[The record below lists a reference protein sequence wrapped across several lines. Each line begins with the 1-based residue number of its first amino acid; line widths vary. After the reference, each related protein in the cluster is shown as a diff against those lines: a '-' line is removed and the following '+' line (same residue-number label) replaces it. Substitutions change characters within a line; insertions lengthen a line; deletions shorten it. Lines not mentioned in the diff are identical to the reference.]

1 MNVLWLNVTEPIE
14 YNQENGFVGGW
25 QDSLESIAAY
35 CNEINL
41 FIAFTTQSFKPPK
54 KINGVHYI
62 PIFTR
67 YTLLDKLKRLVSWK
81 IEAKKTISALKQII
95 KTTKPD
101 IIHVFGTEWPFGL
114 ISKFSDI
121 PVVIHIQ
128 GSIIE
133 YNKFI
138 YSQNYKFIDFL
149 YESRYN
155 PRRFVEALCQP
166 FLNRSRYLMEKEIWS
181 INKFYMGRTNWDFQL
196 SSKMHPNRIYF
207 HVNEAL
213 RKPFTQSTNHW
224 QYKASSKIILFSTG
238 CSTFW
243 KAPNLLLRT
252 AKILQE
258 QKINFEWF
266 VAGFMPDHL
275 KNIVEKKEHTT
286 FDRNNVFF
294 LGWQTA
300 EQIQQRL
307 LDSSLY
313 IHNAYI
319 ENSPNSICEA
329 QIIGTP
335 VISTNVGG
343 IPSLIEDGKN
353 GFLVPIDSPE
363 LMAKK
368 IISLAHNKELLCQ
381 ISQNAQNT
389 AIQRHDEK
397 TILNQLLN
405 CYKTIL
411 NGRPK

>member
-1 MNVLWLNVTEPIE
+1 MNVLWLNVTEPIK

-25 QDSLESIAAY
+25 QDSLESIVAQ

-41 FIAFTTQSFKPPK
+41 SIAFTTLSFKPQK
-54 KINGVHYI
+54 KINRVQYI

-67 YTLLDKLKRLVSWK
+67 YTIIDRLKKLVSWK
-81 IEAKKTISALKQII
+81 TEARKITSALKQII
-95 KTTKPD
+95 EAEKPD

-114 ISKFSDI
+114 ISKFTDT

-128 GSIIE
+128 GSIVE

-138 YSQNYKFIDFL
+138 YPPNYKFINFL
-149 YESRYN
+149 YEKRHDL
-155 PRRFVEALCQP
+155 RHFIEILCQP
-166 FLNRSRYLMEKEIWS
+166 FLNHSRYLMEKEIWS
-181 INKFYMGRTNWDFQL
+181 INKFYMGRTNWDFLL
-196 SSKMHPNRIYF
+196 SNKMHPHRIYF

-213 RKPFTQSTNHW
+213 RKPFVQSTNHW
-224 QYKASSKIILFSTG
+224 QYKASDKIILFSTG

-252 AKILQE
+252 AKILKE
-258 QKINFEWF
+258 QKINFKWL
-266 VAGFMPDHL
+266 VAGLMPDYL

-286 FDRNNVFF
+286 FDENNVFF

-300 EQIQQRL
+300 EQIRQRL

-329 QIIGTP
+329 QIIGVP

-343 IPSLIEDGKN
+343 IPSLIEDGDN
-353 GFLVPIDSPE
+353 GFLVPVDSPE
-363 LMAKK
+363 QMAKK
-368 IISLAHNKELLCQ
+368 IISLAHDKELLCK
-381 ISQNAQNT
+381 ISQNAQKT

-405 CYKTIL
+405 CYRTIL
-411 NGRPK
+411 NGR

>member
-1 MNVLWLNVTEPIE
+1 MNVLWLNVTEPVE

-25 QDSLESIAAY
+25 QDSLESIVAH
-35 CNEINL
+35 CDEINL
-41 FIAFTTQSFKPPK
+41 SIAFTTQSFKLPK
-54 KINGVHYI
+54 KINRVQYI
-62 PIFTR
+62 PIFTH
-67 YTLLDKLKRLVSWK
+67 YTIIDRLKKLVSWK
-81 IEAKKTISALKQII
+81 TVAKKIISALKQII
-95 KTTKPD
+95 ETTRPD

-114 ISKFSDI
+114 ISKFTDI

-128 GSIIE
+128 GSIVE

-138 YSQNYKFIDFL
+138 YPKNYNFIDSL
-149 YESRYN
+149 YEKRYN
-155 PRRFVEALCQP
+155 LRHFVETLCQP
-166 FLNRSRYLMEKEIWS
+166 FSSHSRYLMEKEIWNS
-181 INKFYMGRTNWDFQL
+181 NKFFMGRTNWDFLL
-196 SSKMHPNRIYF
+196 SEKMHPHRIYF

-224 QYKASSKIILFSTG
+224 QYKTSNKIILFSTG

-243 KAPNLLLRT
+243 KAPNLLLQT
-252 AKILQE
+252 AKILRDYE
-258 QKINFEWF
+258 FSFEWF
-266 VAGFMPDHL
+266 IAGLMPDHL
-275 KNIVEKKEHTT
+275 KNIVERKEHSS
-286 FDRNNVFF
+286 FEKNNVFF

-300 EQIQQRL
+300 EQIRQRL

-335 VISTNVGG
+335 IISTNVGG

-368 IISLAHNKELLCQ
+368 IISLAHNKELLCEV
-381 ISQNAQNT
+381 SQNAQNT
-389 AIQRHDEK
+389 AIQRHNEK

-411 NGRPK
+411 NGRTK

>member
-1 MNVLWLNVTEPIE
+1 MNVLWLNVTEPIN
-14 YNQENGFVGGW
+14 YNQKNGFVGGW
-25 QDSLESIAAY
+25 QDSLESIVTH
-35 CNEINL
+35 CDEINL
-41 FIAFTTQSFKPPK
+41 SIAFTSQSFKPPK
-54 KINGVHYI
+54 TINRVQYI
-62 PIFTR
+62 PIFTK
-67 YTLLDKLKRLVSWK
+67 YTIIDRLKKIISWK
-81 IEAKKTISALKQII
+81 PEAEKIISALNQII
-95 KTTKPD
+95 ETTRPD

-114 ISKFSDI
+114 ISKFTDI

-128 GSIIE
+128 GSIVE
-133 YNKFI
+133 YNKFEHP
-138 YSQNYKFIDFL
+138 QNYNFIDFL
-149 YESRYN
+149 YENRRNFRY
-155 PRRFVEALCQP
+155 FIETLCQP
-166 FLNRSRYLMEKEIWS
+166 FLNHSRYLMETEIWS
-181 INKFYMGRTNWDFQL
+181 INKFYMGRTNWDFQI
-196 SSKMHPNRIYF
+196 SNKMHPHRIYF

-224 QYKASSKIILFSTG
+224 QYKASNKIILFSTG
-238 CSTFW
+238 CSSFW
-243 KAPNLLLRT
+243 KAPNLLLQT
-252 AKILQE
+252 AKFLKEQE
-258 QKINFEWF
+258 FNFEWH
-266 VAGFMPDHL
+266 VAGLMPEHL
-275 KNIVEKKEHTT
+275 KNVVEKKEHST
-286 FDRNNVFF
+286 FDENNVFF

-368 IISLAHNKELLCQ
+368 IISLSHNKELLCK
-381 ISQNAQNT
+381 ISQSAQNT

-411 NGRPK
+411 NGR

>member
-1 MNVLWLNVTEPIE
+1 MNVLWLNVTEPIK

-25 QDSLESIAAY
+25 QDSLESIVTQ

-41 FIAFTTQSFKPPK
+41 SIAFTTSSFKPHK
-54 KINGVHYI
+54 KINRVQYF
-62 PIFTR
+62 PIVTR
-67 YTLLDKLKRLVSWK
+67 YTVIDRLKKLVSWK
-81 IEAKKTISALKQII
+81 IEARKITSALKQII
-95 KTTKPD
+95 ETEKPD
-101 IIHVFGTEWPFGL
+101 IIHIFGTEWPFGL
-114 ISKFSDI
+114 ITKYTDI

-128 GSIIE
+128 GSITEINQFL
-133 YNKFI
+133 YPP
-138 YSQNYKFIDFL
+138 NYCVLDFL
-149 YESRYN
+149 YENRCN
-155 PRRFVEALCQP
+155 LRRFIETLCQP
-166 FLNRSRYLMEKEIWS
+166 FFNHSRYLMEKEIWY
-181 INKFYMGRTNWDFQL
+181 INKFYMGRTNWDFQI
-196 SSKMHPNRIYF
+196 SNKMHPHRIYF

-224 QYKASSKIILFSTG
+224 QYKTTNKIILFSTG
-238 CSTFW
+238 CSTLW

-252 AKILQE
+252 AKILKE
-258 QKINFEWF
+258 KEFDFEWF
-266 VAGFMPDHL
+266 VAGLMPDSL

-286 FDRNNVFF
+286 FDSNNVFF

-343 IPSLIEDGKN
+343 IPSLIEDGKT
-353 GFLVPIDSPE
+353 GFLVPVDSPE

-368 IISLAHNKELLCQ
+368 IISLAHNKELLCE

-389 AIQRHDEK
+389 AVRRHDEK

-411 NGRPK
+411 NGR